1 MSENEIVLVRREA
14 GEDGKLA
21 FSITE
26 AGLSAI
32 EKLAANGNADA
43 TIASALG
50 INRKDFAHL
59 LREGDEGNADVL
71 EHYYIGKA
79 KLADELTDILLT
91 HARGG
96 NVTAAIYLSKARLG
110 WRDQGPATATP
121 GTAVAIQIVLPAPMS
136 DAEFAK
142 IIDVKQV
149 EKSPE

>member
-1 MSENEIVLVRREA
+1 MSDTTTILVRREA
-14 GEDGKLA
+14 GTDGKLA
-21 FSITE
+21 FTVTD
-26 AGLSAI
+26 AGLAAV

-59 LREGDEGNADVL
+59 LRECDEGDERVL
-71 EHYYIGKA
+71 EAYYRGKA
-79 KLADELTDILLT
+79 RLADELTDILLA
-91 HARGG
+91 HARSG

-121 GTAVAIQIVLPAPMS
+121 GNAVAIQIVLPAPMS

-142 IIDVKQV
+142 IINVTQV
-149 EKSPE
+149 ERPE